1 MRKKYKNLD
10 IYFSRFVRSKSIK
23 ILSLYYYILMGKVKE
38 HQGKNVLDKVLGK
51 IKETFG
57 IENFG
62 NIKILID
69 TEDKLPDDITLKI
82 LR

>member
-1 MRKKYKNLD
+1 M
-10 IYFSRFVRSKSIK
+10 
-23 ILSLYYYILMGKVKE
+23 YYYILMGKVKE

-62 NIKILID
+62 NTKILID
-69 TEDKLPDDITLKI
+69 TEDKLPDDTTLKI

>member
-1 MRKKYKNLD
+1 
-10 IYFSRFVRSKSIK
+10 
-23 ILSLYYYILMGKVKE
+23 MGKVKE

-57 IENFG
+57 TENFG
-62 NIKILID
+62 NTKILID

>member
-62 NIKILID
+62 NTKILID

>member
-1 MRKKYKNLD
+1 
-10 IYFSRFVRSKSIK
+10 
-23 ILSLYYYILMGKVKE
+23 MGKVKE

-62 NIKILID
+62 NTKILTD